1 MFRVPRWA
9 AGLAVAIAV
18 TTTATAV
25 ASIPT
30 PGEGGA
36 APEQRTGVAADAG
49 RKPAGGA
56 RRPLVIAHRAG
67 TADFPENSVL
77 AIDGALAHKVD
88 MIWLSVQVSRDGVP
102 VLYRPAD
109 LATLTDGT
117 GRVADTDAAELTR
130 LNVGYQFKNAGG
142 DYPYRTRP
150 TPLPTLEEALRRIPQ
165 RMGVLLDMKSADPH
179 ALVPAIAKTLDTLEG
194 EGRRDWQRVRFY
206 STEKPNLDAVA
217 SYPRARLFE
226 DRDTTRTRLV
236 TSRLT
241 GGCLNPPRSGTW
253 AAFELRRDVTVTE
266 KFTLGEG
273 RSPVKQA
280 VMWDQAASACFH
292 THPAVRT
299 VLIGI
304 ETKSDY
310 ATAMALNA
318 YAVLADSPERMMK
331 IKNGAAPPLR

>member
-1 MFRVPRWA
+1 M
-9 AGLAVAIAV
+9 I
-18 TTTATAV
+18 
-25 ASIPT
+25 
-30 PGEGGA
+30 
-36 APEQRTGVAADAG
+36 
-49 RKPAGGA
+49 
-56 RRPLVIAHRAG
+56 IAHRAG
-67 TADFPENSVL
+67 TADFPENTVR

-88 MIWLSVQVSRDGVP
+88 MMWLSVQVSRDGVP

-109 LATLTDGT
+109 LSALTDGT
-117 GRVADTDAAELTR
+117 GKVADRDAAELTR
-130 LNVGYQFKNAGG
+130 LNAGYQFKDASGG
-142 DYPYRTRP
+142 YPYRTRP

-165 RMGVLLDMKSADPH
+165 RMGVLLDMKSADAE
-179 ALVPAIAKTLDTLEG
+179 ALAPTIAKTLDALES
-194 EGRRDWQRVRFY
+194 EGRGEWQRVRFY
-206 STEKPNLDAVA
+206 STEKPNLDAMA

-241 GGCLNPPRSGTW
+241 GDCLKAPRSGTW

-280 VMWDQAASACFH
+280 LMWDRATSTCFH
-292 THPAVRT
+292 THPSVRT

-304 ETKSDY
+304 ETKDDY
-310 ATAMALNA
+310 ATAMRLNA

-331 IKNGAAPPLR
+331 IKNEAAMTPR